1 MLTSVSAEASETFL
15 PQSGL
20 NSGSVCQLTGVCGLW
35 SSFQPPCGH
44 KQGQSHIFL
53 EAKCKL

>member
-20 NSGSVCQLTGVCGLW
+20 NSGSVCQLTGVCVV
-35 SSFQPPCGH
+35 CGAVFSLPVVTN
-44 KQGQSHIFL
+44 KVRVIFF
-53 EAKCKL
+53 